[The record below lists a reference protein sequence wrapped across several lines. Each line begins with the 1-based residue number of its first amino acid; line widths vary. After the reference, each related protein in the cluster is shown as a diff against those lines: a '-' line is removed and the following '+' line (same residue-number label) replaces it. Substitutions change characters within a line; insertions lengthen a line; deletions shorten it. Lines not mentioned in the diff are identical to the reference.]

1 MSKSGLYRQV
11 LATVWIN
18 RMLCTEYI

>member
-18 RMLCTEYI
+18 RMLCIEYI